1 MPYSHLFSPINIGPL
16 TARNRLLMSAMSINF
31 GVDERGRISDQLTAY
46 LAARARGG
54 TGMILVGG
62 GGVHPSGVELPN
74 LPALWRDDCIPAL
87 RRMAGEVQ
95 RHEALCGMQI
105 MHGGRQSY
113 HDHTVAPSAIAAPAV
128 VKSVPKALSV
138 AAIGELTEAFAAAA
152 WRCQEGGLDF
162 VEIHAAHGYLINQF
176 FSPNANR
183 RSDRYGGSFDNR
195 IRFMLEVLDAIRARV
210 GPDFAVGVRINGED
224 YIDNGWTLA
233 DARRLAPI
241 LEAHGAAYL
250 SVSAGVYG
258 SSQLTIPSM
267 YVQPGCFVPL
277 AQAVKETVSIPVV
290 TAGRIKEPDLAEAV
304 IAEGKADL
312 VAMGRPLLADP
323 DLALKAK
330 RGASTTIRPCIGC
343 CLACIHAVLALE
355 PGSCVVNPDVGREA
369 LLDNAKAVRIPKR
382 VLVVG
387 GGPGGMAAARVAAM
401 RGHQVTLCE
410 SQPALGGAARL
421 AALPPGRDDIGAF
434 IEFQERELRRLGVQV
449 RLKTPLSVALL
460 AVVKPQSVIIA
471 TGSLT
476 EAPLLKGL
484 FTTPMQVV
492 SAEEIIAGTE
502 KAGRRVVVLGGDQI
516 GLLTADFLAEAGGE
530 VVVLHRG
537 RHFAEAL
544 SSNDRYYLRE
554 RLKQGRVALHKKAVI
569 QAVLDNGVRVKIDGN
584 IKTFSGFDTIVLAD
598 KRTPLRKALELLK
611 DANIDLHVVGDARSP
626 RTLQFAI
633 SEAEEAARAV

>member
-1 MPYSHLFSPINIGPL
+1 
-16 TARNRLLMSAMSINF
+16 MSINF
-31 GVDERGRISDQLTAY
+31 GVDERGRVTDQLTAY

-87 RRMAGEVQ
+87 ARMAGKVR
-95 RHEALCGMQI
+95 RHGALCGMQI

-113 HDHTVAPSAIAAPAV
+113 HDHKVAPSAIPAPAV
-128 VKSVPKALSV
+128 VKGTPKALTI
-138 AAIGELTEAFAAAA
+138 AEIGDMTQAFADAA

-290 TAGRIKEPDLAEAV
+290 TAGRIKDPDLAEAV

-312 VAMGRPLLADP
+312 VAMGRALLADP

-369 LLDNAKAVRIPKR
+369 LLDNAEAARIPKR

-387 GGPGGMAAARVAAM
+387 GGPGGMAAARVTAM

-421 AALPPGRDDIGAF
+421 AALPPGRGDIGAF

-449 RLKTPLSVALL
+449 RLETPLSVALL
-460 AVVKPQSVIIA
+460 TVVKPQSVIIA

-516 GLLTADFLAEAGGE
+516 GLLTADFLAEAGSE
-530 VVVLHRG
+530 VVVVHRG
-537 RHFAEAL
+537 HHFAEAL

-584 IKTFSGFDTIVLAD
+584 IETFSGFDTIVLAD

-611 DANIDLHVVGDARSP
+611 DTNIDLHVVGDARSP
-626 RTLQFAI
+626 RALQFAI